1 MAGTPGFGP
10 SLGYG
15 IARRQMIQLL
25 ISIADLQRAVFQPL
39 THGIHKIL
47 ADCFLDNNNGSFKTR
62 LIGIVQ
68 RVVQNRLTAVA
79 HSMEHAVEHAV
90 SRVSKLKKAPSMM
103 FTEITDYG
111 YRGTMVFG
119 IAEEEKVNAA
129 TDAAV
134 RAMALYAHG
143 NVAKI
148 LAEEASAEAKA
159 AADAKAVEGAKELVS
174 Q

>member
-1 MAGTPGFGP
+1 
-10 SLGYG
+10 
-15 IARRQMIQLL
+15 
-25 ISIADLQRAVFQPL
+25 
-39 THGIHKIL
+39 
-47 ADCFLDNNNGSFKTR
+47 
-62 LIGIVQ
+62 
-68 RVVQNRLTAVA
+68 
-79 HSMEHAVEHAV
+79 
-90 SRVSKLKKAPSMM
+90 
-103 FTEITDYG
+103 
-111 YRGTMVFG
+111 MVLG

-159 AADAKAVEGAKELVS
+159 AADAKAVEGAKEPAS